1 MRRSRGRDLALG
13 VAAVLANV
21 LLVLG
26 VVALATGR
34 FSQSSGTPPTAT
46 SSGRATT
53 TPATPSPS
61 SSTPTSTTPTTPTAP
76 TISTLLSSGRDATLV
91 VLGDGTGDEAGEW
104 VSAFA
109 EQAGDTHQVTLRGL
123 DPNDPTQ
130 YASKEKVGSA
140 GPALTIWNGSRS
152 GVTADY
158 PAKRL
163 EFLAPRTPDAVL
175 LSFGRDD
182 TASGI
187 TAGLESTYRAVT
199 ARWPGVAV
207 GVVLQGQ
214 DRDDAIGPVRTVTR
228 EWADSHG
235 LPTIDVA
242 AAFSAAGDPNTFVSV
257 VDPPSTNA
265 KGGRLWAR
273 TVLTALGGVAP

>member
-46 SSGRATT
+46 TSRPATT
-53 TPATPSPS
+53 TPTTPSPS
-61 SSTPTSTTPTTPTAP
+61 PSTPTSTTPATPTAP
-76 TISTLLSSGRDATLV
+76 TISTLLGSGRDATLV

-109 EQAGDTHQVTLRGL
+109 AQAGDTHRVTLRGL

-140 GPALTIWNGSRS
+140 GPALTIWNGSRT

-163 EFLAPRTPDAVL
+163 DFLAPRAPDAVL

-214 DRDDAIGPVRTVTR
+214 DRDDAIGPVRTATR

>member
-46 SSGRATT
+46 TSRPATT
-53 TPATPSPS
+53 APTTPSPS
-61 SSTPTSTTPTTPTAP
+61 PSTPTSTTPTAP
-76 TISTLLSSGRDATLV
+76 TISTLLGSGRDATLV

-109 EQAGDTHQVTLRGL
+109 EQAGDTHRVTLRGL

-140 GPALTIWNGSRS
+140 GPALTIWNGSRT
-152 GVTADY
+152 GATADY

-163 EFLAPRTPDAVL
+163 EFLGPRTPDAVL

-199 ARWPGVAV
+199 ARWPGAAV

-214 DRDDAIGPVRTVTR
+214 DRDDAIGPVRTATR
-228 EWADSHG
+228 DWADSHG

-242 AAFSAAGDPNTFVSV
+242 AAFSAAGDPNAFVSV